1 MADRANQHFVPKFY
15 FRNFSTDHCTIGSLL
30 IRDGRIIDR
39 APIKGQCARKNFYG
53 CKELESLFSDLEGR
67 HSSAIVAALDV
78 ANNAASADFSIAEI
92 SDFLQAVMFQR
103 SRTALEIDKSKSTRE
118 KFTLELFR
126 QYVMSSKHPRSKE
139 MSDHIAAGNVSMNEP
154 PHVVV
159 CRSIRTALDCV
170 MGITD
175 LSLCLIRNRT
185 DYPFIFSD
193 APVVFYNSYCR
204 RVRNRGVLGV
214 QCPGL
219 QIFFPLNPW
228 TLALLFDADKY
239 SGSFKEYLQYD
250 TYSRSDVSQM
260 NALQLHHALNA
271 VYFRDAEH
279 REYVY
284 DLWNTHRH
292 SFRPIKDQLD
302 LNADFWV
309 DGKPVDGQL
318 IHNFEP
324 QVGFDLS
331 LSFMECDP
339 ISQHEYQFTP
349 RSPET
354 HDEMKRMH
362 QELLD
367 AEEA

>member
-15 FRNFSTDHCTIGSLL
+15 FRNFSTDGCTIGSLL
-30 IRDGRIIDR
+30 IRDGRVIDR

-53 CKELESLFSDLEGR
+53 SKELESLFSDLESQ
-67 HSSAIVAALDV
+67 HSLAIIAALDV
-78 ANNAASADFSIAEI
+78 ANNQFCEPI
-92 SDFLQAVMFQR
+92 SHEEYFRFLQAVMFQR
-103 SRTALEIDKSKSTRE
+103 SRTALEIDKSESTRE
-118 KFTLELFR
+118 QFLLELFK
-126 QYVMSSKHPRSKE
+126 QYVKSSKNPRSKE
-139 MSDHIAAGNVSMNEP
+139 MSDHIAAGNVSIKEP
-154 PHVVV
+154 PHVTV

-185 DYPFIFSD
+185 DFPFIFSD

-214 QCPGL
+214 QCPSL
-219 QIFFPLNPW
+219 QIFFPLDPW

-260 NALQLHHALNA
+260 NVLQMHHALNV
-271 VYFRDAEH
+271 VYFRDTEH
-279 REYVY
+279 REYVQ

-292 SFRPIKDQLD
+292 SFRPIKDQLN

-309 DGKPVDGQL
+309 DGKPIDGQL
-318 IHNFEP
+318 IHKFEP

-331 LSFMECDP
+331 LSFMQCEP
-339 ISQHEYQFTP
+339 ISQHEYQYQP
-349 RSPET
+349 RSAEIR
-354 HDEMKRMH
+354 DEMKRMH